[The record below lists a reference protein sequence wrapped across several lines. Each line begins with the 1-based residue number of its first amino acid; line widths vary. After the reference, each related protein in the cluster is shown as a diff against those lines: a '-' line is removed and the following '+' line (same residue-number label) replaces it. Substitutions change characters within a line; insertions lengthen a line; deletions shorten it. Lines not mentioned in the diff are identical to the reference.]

1 MKAAVDAGYPI
12 KVELG
17 AAAPAGPAGTV
28 THLAGWRAKK
38 RDAGEA

>member
-17 AAAPAGPAGTV
+17 AAAPAAPGTV